1 MWKELNS
8 REPDDFCFF
17 PALKCGEEKQA
28 VGEKKYWI
36 TKQLVYG
43 VSLFIYKIILNQI
56 LEDDFFL
63 KWVCKSKKND
73 WRFECSFLYCQ
84 FVYQILSS
92 LPGLKV
98 HVLVNLF

>member
-36 TKQLVYG
+36 TKLVYG
-43 VSLFIYKIILNQI
+43 VSLFIINFRTVFSIPINNTILI
-56 LEDDFFL
+56 
-63 KWVCKSKKND
+63 
-73 WRFECSFLYCQ
+73 
-84 FVYQILSS
+84 
-92 LPGLKV
+92 
-98 HVLVNLF
+98 

>member
-36 TKQLVYG
+36 TKLVYG

-56 LEDDFFL
+56 LENDFFL
-63 KWVCKSKKND
+63 KWVCKSKKKIGDLNVL
-73 WRFECSFLYCQ
+73 FCTASSCTKYFLL
-84 FVYQILSS
+84 FLD
-92 LPGLKV
+92 LKSMYW
-98 HVLVNLF
+98 